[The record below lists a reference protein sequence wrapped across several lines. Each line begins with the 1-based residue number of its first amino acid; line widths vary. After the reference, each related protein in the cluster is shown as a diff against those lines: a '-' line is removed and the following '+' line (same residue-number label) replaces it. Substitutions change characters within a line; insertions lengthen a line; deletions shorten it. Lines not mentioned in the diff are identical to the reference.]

1 MDIKVQ
7 TFTLLTKVMDARHTI
22 VLRDWLEF
30 LTVLPQDL
38 VVYIPNQ
45 DDIHQALEVLC
56 TDFQLTWKPVF
67 VSPEDDLKNHETAV
81 LLRMV
86 NQVNSKYLLFVNLDT
101 LPYRQGNEENAW
113 LQDVFDKMVDDRWVF
128 FSGCG
133 VMFHGDRPLDAAGNY
148 LCTQR
153 FSNNFGLLRKDLWMS
168 AIQNYSLEEAEKA
181 GCSRF
186 HSEWALEEEFR
197 QNNLF
202 GLRRV
207 DTLNWRVFHVQQ
219 WGDRLFKTRDLFQR
233 GVGVQRYLNRVH
245 EDSIDRL
252 DYYYNY
258 PQPPLSRRIRIWI
271 GKYRRTIWSRMRGL
285 IEV

>member
-113 LQDVFDKMVDDRWVF
+113 LQDVFDKWWTIGGSF
-128 FSGCG
+128 FRGVESCSMAIVLWMPQGIIFALNGLATTLDYCAKTCGCL
-133 VMFHGDRPLDAAGNY
+133 RSKIIA
-148 LCTQR
+148 
-153 FSNNFGLLRKDLWMS
+153 LRKQRRQAAPDFTQNGLWKKS
-168 AIQNYSLEEAEKA
+168 FAKTICL
-181 GCSRF
+181 GCV
-186 HSEWALEEEFR
+186 
-197 QNNLF
+197 
-202 GLRRV
+202 GL
-207 DTLNWRVFHVQQ
+207 
-219 WGDRLFKTRDLFQR
+219 TR
-233 GVGVQRYLNRVH
+233 
-245 EDSIDRL
+245 
-252 DYYYNY
+252 
-258 PQPPLSRRIRIWI
+258 
-271 GKYRRTIWSRMRGL
+271 
-285 IEV
+285 